1 MSWGFPVSHSV
12 ARHLVR
18 VHFCDV
24 ISAAVNLLEFSL
36 LIFGTFEK
44 KVNPY
49 NETQKLAAPFYFDF
63 IVDSN
68 GSRFINVTVRL
79 EGGDFSSS
87 TDSAP
92 FLNGLEIFELQNKSG
107 TVLPPNPPPN
117 PRKKK
122 KKTVLVD
129 SGVASLVLLMGISI
143 SAFLVFKRRKTKPDR
158 HMRLNLNLKISHAKI
173 RRATKNFDDKLVIG
187 EGGFGKVYVGKLKGR
202 SVAVKRGERGQGALK
217 QGESEHGQ
225 GLHEFK
231 SEIRVLSRI
240 RHKHLVSLIGYCDD
254 RFEMILVYEFME
266 KGTLREHLYDTE
278 SKTQKPSKKPKLS
291 WEKRLEICIDAAKG
305 LNYLHT
311 GSSEAIIHRDVKS
324 TNILL
329 DENYVAK
336 VADFGLSKAGP
347 PDPNKESVD
356 LKGSFGYFDPEY
368 ISSSQYTVKSDV
380 YSFGVVLL
388 EVVCA
393 RPAIFALSEGQDSV
407 SLAKWG
413 MGWKRK

>member
-1 MSWGFPVSHSV
+1 M
-12 ARHLVR
+12 
-18 VHFCDV
+18 
-24 ISAAVNLLEFSL
+24 
-36 LIFGTFEK
+36 
-44 KVNPY
+44 
-49 NETQKLAAPFYFDF
+49 
-63 IVDSN
+63 
-68 GSRFINVTVRL
+68 NVTV
-79 EGGDFSSS
+79 
-87 TDSAP
+87 
-92 FLNGLEIFELQNKSG
+92 
-107 TVLPPNPPPN
+107 
-117 PRKKK
+117 
-122 KKTVLVD
+122 
-129 SGVASLVLLMGISI
+129 
-143 SAFLVFKRRKTKPDR
+143 
-158 HMRLNLNLKISHAKI
+158 
-173 RRATKNFDDKLVIG
+173 
-187 EGGFGKVYVGKLKGR
+187 
-202 SVAVKRGERGQGALK
+202 KRGGT
-217 QGESEHGQ
+217 EHAQ
-225 GLHEFK
+225 GLLEFK
-231 SEIRVLSRI
+231 SEIKVLSQI

-291 WEKRLEICIDAAKG
+291 WEKRLEICIDAARG

-311 GSSEAIIHRDVKS
+311 GSSKVIIHRDVKS

-393 RPAIFALSEGQDSV
+393 RPAIFTLPEGQDSM

-413 MGWKRK
+413 MGWKRSGQLEKIIDPLLVGEIEPESLRVVGDVAEKCLRDNGSERPTMDEVKFYLTYALALQRKETTKGPFEDTTTTNASLESALGMQGPSYALPVGEDLDATYEVSGYTTTNSGQPFLP